1 MRFVLETDIWNYK
14 KRGENAYKAKKMQCP
29 HLLHWYKALHLA
41 PDKKDMVIALIYAPS
56 APRKQFSMRIFKYFI
71 LKERFMSIFRS
82 MTVFL
87 VNGDDMMPTHKTIL
101 SKKNHFF
108 PDFVAENQKKFPIYK
123 AWKQRKFS

>member
-1 MRFVLETDIWNYK
+1 
-14 KRGENAYKAKKMQCP
+14 MQCP
-29 HLLHWYKALHLA
+29 HLLHWHKALHLA

-56 APRKQFSMRIFKYFI
+56 APRKQFSMKMFKYFI

-87 VNGDDMMPTHKTIL
+87 VDGDDMMPTHKTIL

-108 PDFVAENQKKFPIYK
+108 LALLPKTEKNSLYIRHGNKRNFHIGRNA
-123 AWKQRKFS
+123 RKGCGAYTER